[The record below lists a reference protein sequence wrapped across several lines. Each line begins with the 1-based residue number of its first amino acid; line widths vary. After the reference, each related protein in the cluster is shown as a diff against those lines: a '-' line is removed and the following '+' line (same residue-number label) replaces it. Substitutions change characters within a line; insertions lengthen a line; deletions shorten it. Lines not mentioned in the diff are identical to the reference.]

1 MQGTEVRTHKPAA
14 ARAES
19 RRPAYRRYGAVDS
32 RSYVTDTP
40 PTNHLFPLLQVSQA
54 SPALRYRPYIRVQ
67 ISILIPIGCISLLRL
82 STERISSTLCL
93 LTIVFRN
100 IARNDLVMSE
110 VTVMDRLRLWWDL
123 LFVGTYTF
131 FLANK
136 NEIDI
141 DHIGMLSS
149 LLLHRYFG
157 IPETPRLLASVR
169 PAIVP
174 GINLRRQFMSAL
186 MSTKATFHT
195 PSCFHSNPDKY
206 K

>member
-82 STERISSTLCL
+82 STERIGSTLCL

-110 VTVMDRLRLWWDL
+110 VTVMDRLRL
-123 LFVGTYTF
+123 
-131 FLANK
+131 
-136 NEIDI
+136 
-141 DHIGMLSS
+141 
-149 LLLHRYFG
+149 
-157 IPETPRLLASVR
+157 
-169 PAIVP
+169 
-174 GINLRRQFMSAL
+174 
-186 MSTKATFHT
+186 
-195 PSCFHSNPDKY
+195 
-206 K
+206 